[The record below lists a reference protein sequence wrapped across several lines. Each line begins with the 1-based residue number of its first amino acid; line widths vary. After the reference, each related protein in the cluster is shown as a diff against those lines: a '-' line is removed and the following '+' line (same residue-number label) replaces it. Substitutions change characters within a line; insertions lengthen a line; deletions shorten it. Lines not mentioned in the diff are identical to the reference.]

1 MVNGL
6 RLPAVAAVAA
16 LMVSSCGPLI
26 RAVLRPMEPPDPIAG
41 LTAVEL
47 PDSAVR
53 VVAEG
58 LEVPWALA
66 FLPDSGM
73 LVTERSGR
81 LIRLPAPDPSA
92 PPLRPEDGRAWRIDG
107 VRASGEG
114 GLMGVAL
121 HPHFVET
128 GWIYLMLTGEAADG
142 AENRVERYRL
152 TTDGPAERTVIV
164 GGIAAGRRHNG
175 GALAFGPDGYLY
187 VATGDAGSPARAQDP
202 TSLAGSILRV
212 TEDGDVPPGNPLDS
226 LAWSWGHRN
235 VQGLA
240 WDDRGRLWATEHGR
254 SGPRTGLDELNRI
267 EPGGNYG
274 WPEIEGDATAPGMR
288 TPAIHSGPDYTW
300 APAGA
305 AWSDGRLFFGGLRG
319 ESLYEAR
326 IGDGDDDGGE
336 IRLRA
341 HFYGEFGRVRGVTAG
356 SDGAIAFTTSNRD
369 GRGRTR
375 AGDDRIVRV
384 DPAALR

>member
-1 MVNGL
+1 
-6 RLPAVAAVAA
+6 
-16 LMVSSCGPLI
+16 
-26 RAVLRPMEPPDPIAG
+26 
-41 LTAVEL
+41 
-47 PDSAVR
+47 
-53 VVAEG
+53 
-58 LEVPWALA
+58 
-66 FLPDSGM
+66 
-73 LVTERSGR
+73 
-81 LIRLPAPDPSA
+81 
-92 PPLRPEDGRAWRIDG
+92 
-107 VRASGEG
+107 
-114 GLMGVAL
+114 MGVAL

-128 GWIYLMLTGEAADG
+128 GWVYLMLTGEAPDG

-152 TTDGPAERTVIV
+152 TADGPTERTMIV

-212 TEDGDVPPGNPLDS
+212 TEDGDVAPGNPLDS

-254 SGPRTGLDELNRI
+254 SGLRTGLDELNRI
-267 EPGGNYG
+267 EPRGNYG

-326 IGDGDDDGGE
+326 IGTGDDDDVE

-341 HFYGEFGRVRGVTAG
+341 HFYGEFGRVRGVTATP
-356 SDGAIAFTTSNRD
+356 DGAIAFTTSNRD